1 MKTTKILSLV
11 LAASML
17 ISPCS
22 LTSFVSAAVDE
33 TYNLQ
38 VKPILNEFISENYN
52 GDAELHDIY
61 DGLIQVVFRKTRL
74 DEPKFD
80 VEAIRCEFD
89 KLFEEKNIDPA
100 TVEVVFLKP
109 DKEPKAT
116 DDNGR
121 IKKLLES
128 FINQNYHDRA
138 RIRGVGEDDDAIYA
152 VIFNT
157 DFSLDSKAMNDI
169 WNDFEKLL
177 KENDINPELVQVRF
191 NEDSEADVN
200 TGDID
205 INGTID
211 VTDLT
216 ELSLALVGDKELT
229 EDQKLAA
236 DIDGDGSV
244 TIADLARLQQ
254 YLAKKCDS
262 LR

>member
-1 MKTTKILSLV
+1 MKKRIISAV
-11 LAASML
+11 L
-17 ISPCS
+17 
-22 LTSFVSAAVDE
+22 SAAMLGTSVFSVPFVNATVVE
-33 TYNLQ
+33 TYNIQ
-38 VKPILNEFISENYN
+38 VKPILNEFINENYK

-61 DGLIQVVFRKTRL
+61 DGLIQVVFRKTEL

-80 VEAIRCEFD
+80 AEAIRSEFD

-109 DKEPKAT
+109 DKAPKTT

-128 FINQNYHDRA
+128 FIDQNYHDRA
-138 RIRGVGEDDDAIYA
+138 RICGVGEDYDAIYA

-177 KENDINPELVQVRF
+177 KENDIDPKLVQVRF
-191 NEDSEADVN
+191 LEGVVVASVN
-200 TGDID
+200 TGDVD
-205 INGTID
+205 LNGTID

-216 ELSLALVGDKELT
+216 ELSLALVGDKELAA
-229 EDQKLAA
+229 DQKLAA
-236 DIDGDGSV
+236 DIDGDGTVS
-244 TIADLARLQQ
+244 IADLARLQQ
-254 YLAKKCDS
+254 YLSKKIDKF
-262 LR
+262 